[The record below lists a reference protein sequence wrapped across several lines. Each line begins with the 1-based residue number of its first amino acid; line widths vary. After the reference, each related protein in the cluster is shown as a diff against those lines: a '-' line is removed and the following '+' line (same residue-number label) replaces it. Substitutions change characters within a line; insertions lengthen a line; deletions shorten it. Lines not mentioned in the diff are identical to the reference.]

1 MSTQVQALVV
11 GAGISGLTAAY
22 ALQKS
27 GISTLLVEACPRPG
41 GAIQT
46 LYRDGF
52 LLECGPQS
60 FSGNA
65 GLHAICDE
73 LGLLDQR
80 LFADSKAP
88 RYVLLNDKLQNVP
101 MGPGILLSPFFSGG
115 TRLAVFRDLLGT
127 SRPPEPDES
136 IADFVRRKLSP
147 TFLDRLVGPF
157 VSGIYAGDPE
167 KLSLRAAFPILY
179 EAETAKGSLI
189 RGGAAV
195 LKARRAKRG
204 NAPAEKPTLQTFRE
218 GSETLIRALAKN
230 LGDHL
235 ACNVEVTSIAPLD
248 PGHEANAP
256 RFHVRLHTAR
266 GEEAINAER
275 IVLANSPIGAA
286 RVLSQLNPEFDSQL
300 SAIEYA
306 AVAVVSLGYR
316 KSDVGHDLAG
326 FGFLIPRSSGLN
338 ALGCV
343 WNSSLFPGRAPEG
356 YALLTSFV
364 GGATNPQ
371 IVQKPPEELAALV
384 HREVAPLLSIR
395 NQPIFS
401 NVTVWPR
408 ALPQYNL
415 GHVARLAALE
425 KLRAAFPG
433 LHFAGN
439 YLSGPAIGACIEHSQ
454 KLADEIRISFAN

>member
-1 MSTQVQALVV
+1 
-11 GAGISGLTAAY
+11 
-22 ALQKS
+22 
-27 GISTLLVEACPRPG
+27 
-41 GAIQT
+41 
-46 LYRDGF
+46 
-52 LLECGPQS
+52 
-60 FSGNA
+60 
-65 GLHAICDE
+65 
-73 LGLLDQR
+73 
-80 LFADSKAP
+80 